1 MKAFY
6 SLAAAL
12 ALGAITLPA
21 QAFEAE
27 FEAAPPQAIA
37 LGEISI
43 GPALAAKADEY
54 GQRELEQLVERLRS
68 RLEQEL
74 ARIGRLADPEAAAA
88 VLNAVIE
95 DATPNRPTMQ
105 QQAAVTRS
113 LDPRSVFVG
122 GAKVSA
128 TLLGAGGAPLGRF
141 AYAWQTTPDIRQSE
155 FATTWTDAH
164 RTLDRFATRLADAI
178 AAEGASGR

>member
-1 MKAFY
+1 MKALY

-12 ALGAITLPA
+12 ALGGITLPA
-21 QAFEAE
+21 QAFDAE
-27 FEAAPPQAIA
+27 FEATPPQAIA

-54 GQRELEQLVERLRS
+54 GERELEQLVERLRS

-74 ARIGRLADPEAAAA
+74 ARIGRLADPEGGAA
-88 VLNAVIE
+88 VLDAVIE

-128 TLLGAGGAPLGRF
+128 TLRDAGGAPLGRF
-141 AYAWQTTPDIRQSE
+141 GYSWQTTPDIRQSE
-155 FATTWTDAH
+155 FATTWTDAY

-178 AAEGASGR
+178 AAEDAAGR

>member
-1 MKAFY
+1 MKALC

-12 ALGAITLPA
+12 VLGAAAIPA

-27 FEAAPPQAIA
+27 FDAAPPQAIA
-37 LGEISI
+37 LGEISV

-54 GQRELEQLVERLRS
+54 GGRDLEQLVERMRGE
-68 RLEQEL
+68 LEREL
-74 ARIGRLADPEAAAA
+74 ARIGRLAGPEAGAA
-88 VLNAVIE
+88 VLNVVID

-105 QQAAVTRS
+105 QQASVTRS

-128 TLLGAGGAPLGRF
+128 TLLDSGGATLGRF

-178 AAEGASGR
+178 AAESDSGR